1 MLPPSNQTS
10 CEKFWSN
17 QDEVSTL
24 HRVSPTE
31 CSWKPRVEWLEQP
44 SEDSE
49 KWYRVDWGRKPE
61 LKIPPSHAW
70 DSWIFSAR
78 VSRPRLEGSPKLGT
92 VHQTERALWDAL
104 LSGLK
109 TGKGHP
115 TSQREWGKFH
125 LCFLFVR
132 FLMQAPGQPCRD
144 GVAKATV
151 AVQAPIIQ
159 GGNPCLWPKELSPKY
174 GETPYCFFPL
184 SSLPALGPHG
194 SLVGE

>member
-24 HRVSPTE
+24 HHVSPTE
-31 CSWKPRVEWLEQP
+31 CSWKPQVEWLEQL

-49 KWYRVDWGRKPE
+49 KWYQVDWGRKPE
-61 LKIPPSHAW
+61 LKTPPSHAW

-78 VSRPRLEGSPKLGT
+78 VSRSRLEGSPKLGT

-115 TSQREWGKFH
+115 TSQSEGNSIFV
-125 LCFLFVR
+125 FYLFV
-132 FLMQAPGQPCRD
+132 FLCKPPG
-144 GVAKATV
+144 
-151 AVQAPIIQ
+151 
-159 GGNPCLWPKELSPKY
+159 SPAEMVWQRPWWLCKHLY
-174 GETPYCFFPL
+174 NSGWKPL
-184 SSLPALGPHG
+184 SMTKGTVPKVWGNSLLLF
-194 SLVGE
+194 SSF